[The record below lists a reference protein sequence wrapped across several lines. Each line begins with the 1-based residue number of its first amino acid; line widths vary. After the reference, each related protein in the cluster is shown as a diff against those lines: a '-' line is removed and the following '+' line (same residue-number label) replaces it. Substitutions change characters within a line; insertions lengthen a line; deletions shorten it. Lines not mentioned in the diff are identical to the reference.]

1 MSEKKIL
8 GLIEE
13 IHIRNTQDVKESVL
27 AKIDTGADNSS
38 IDLTLASQL
47 SLGPITK
54 TKNIVSSHG
63 RSIRPVVHL
72 KIEISG
78 VEIEADFTLYNRNH
92 MNYKVLIGK
101 NILKKGFLI
110 DPSKEGPKQKKGTN
124 NVKSSDN

>member
-1 MSEKKIL
+1 MRQVESNKIL

-13 IHIRNTQDVKESVL
+13 ITIKDANGDARKIL

-38 IDLTLASQL
+38 IDLTLASEL

-54 TKNIVSSHG
+54 TKSIVSSHG

-72 KIEISG
+72 SIDIG
-78 VEIEADFTLYNRNH
+78 GNQIEADFTLYNRSH

-101 NILKKGFLI
+101 NILKQGFLI
-110 DPSKEGPKQKKGTN
+110 DPSKETAKKSGEKTC
-124 NVKSSDN
+124 